1 MLKLVPNILTLGRLV
16 LTVFLLIMLLY
27 SPNAQN
33 RTSFLDTAF
42 IIFLIAGLTDIVD
55 GPIARHYGIATKF
68 GRIMDPLADK
78 ILVCGAFISFAWIG
92 EPTLF
97 NLPPTTLKIIHWL
110 IAGIIIAREAYVTIL
125 RHIAE
130 ARGIDFSAIP
140 LGKIK
145 MFLHSFA
152 IGAIVIKMAHLQEV
166 TWGYWFT
173 SVTLVIM
180 LIVTIISGVT
190 YHIRWRKFSR
200 KKEKTG
206 GLKI

>member
-16 LTVFLLIMLLY
+16 LTIFLLIMLLY

-42 IIFLIAGLTDIVD
+42 IVFLIAGLTDIVD

-97 NLPPTTLKIIHWL
+97 NLSPATLKIIQWL
-110 IAGIIIAREAYVTIL
+110 VAGIIVAREAYVTIL

-130 ARGIDFSAIP
+130 AHGINFAATAS
-140 LGKIK
+140 GKIK
-145 MFLHSFA
+145 MFLQSFA
-152 IGAIVIKMAHLQEV
+152 IGVTIVKMAHAQNLN
-166 TWGYWFT
+166 WGYWFI
-173 SVTLVIM
+173 SIIFSIM
-180 LIVTIISGVT
+180 LIGTVISGLT
-190 YHIRWRKFSR
+190 ATRRASWKQFSR
-200 KKEKTG
+200 Q
-206 GLKI
+206 

>member
-16 LTVFLLIMLLY
+16 LTVLLLIMLLY

-33 RTSFLDTAF
+33 KTSFLDAAF
-42 IIFLIAGLTDIVD
+42 IVFLIAGLTDIVD

-97 NLPPTTLKIIHWL
+97 NLPAITLKIIQWL
-110 IAGIIIAREAYVTIL
+110 VAGIIVAREAYVTIL

-130 ARGIDFSAIP
+130 AHGINFAATAS
-140 LGKIK
+140 GKIK
-145 MFLHSFA
+145 MFLQSFA
-152 IGAIVIKMAHLQEV
+152 IGVTIIKMAHAQNLN
-166 TWGYWFT
+166 WGYWFISIIY
-173 SVTLVIM
+173 SVM
-180 LIVTIISGVT
+180 LIGTVISGLT
-190 YHIRWRKFSR
+190 ATRRAPWKQFS
-200 KKEKTG
+200 
-206 GLKI
+206 LNNQ

>member
-33 RTSFLDTAF
+33 RTSFLDAAF

-97 NLPPTTLKIIHWL
+97 NLPPITLKIIHWL

-125 RHIAE
+125 RHTAE
-130 ARGIDFSAIP
+130 AHGIN
-140 LGKIK
+140 
-145 MFLHSFA
+145 FA
-152 IGAIVIKMAHLQEV
+152 ATA
-166 TWGYWFT
+166 
-173 SVTLVIM
+173 
-180 LIVTIISGVT
+180 
-190 YHIRWRKFSR
+190 
-200 KKEKTG
+200 
-206 GLKI
+206 

>member
-33 RTSFLDTAF
+33 RTSFLDAAF

-110 IAGIIIAREAYVTIL
+110 VAAIIVAREAYVTIL
-125 RHIAE
+125 RHTAE
-130 ARGIDFSAIP
+130 AHGINFAATAS
-140 LGKIK
+140 GKIK
-145 MFLHSFA
+145 MFLQSFA
-152 IGAIVIKMAHLQEV
+152 IGATIVKMAHAQNLN
-166 TWGYWFT
+166 WGYWFIT
-173 SVTLVIM
+173 IVFSVM
-180 LIVTIISGVT
+180 LIGTVISGLT
-190 YHIRWRKFSR
+190 ATRRAPWKQFS
-200 KKEKTG
+200 
-206 GLKI
+206 LNNH

>member
-42 IIFLIAGLTDIVD
+42 IVFLIAGLTDIVD

-97 NLPPTTLKIIHWL
+97 NLPPITLKIIHWL

-125 RHIAE
+125 RHTAE
-130 ARGIDFSAIP
+130 AHGINFAATAS
-140 LGKIK
+140 GKIK
-145 MFLHSFA
+145 MFLQSFT
-152 IGAIVIKMAHLQEV
+152 IGVTIVKMAHAQNLN
-166 TWGYWFT
+166 WGYWFISIT
-173 SVTLVIM
+173 FSVM
-180 LIVTIISGVT
+180 LIGTVISGLT
-190 YHIRWRKFSR
+190 ATRRASWNLKL
-200 KKEKTG
+200 KT
-206 GLKI
+206 